1 METFKSE
8 NPFLKIDPF
17 YNEKMEN
24 LINIVKELIKN
35 KNIKKLIYIQEL
47 LNKRLNELND
57 LNQLK

>member
-17 YNEKMEN
+17 YNEKKMDN

-35 KNIKKLIYIQEL
+35 KNIKELIYIQEL
-47 LNKRLNELND
+47 LNKRLNEF
-57 LNQLK
+57 K

>member
-35 KNIKKLIYIQEL
+35 KNIKELIYIQEL

-57 LNQLK
+57 LHH

>member
-47 LNKRLNELND
+47 LNKRLNELKD